1 MIYKLKHHIKTIFLL
16 LTLAAFVTFALMF
29 QKHSVEIIAWI
40 KELGW
45 MAPVLFVIMYSLA
58 TIMLLPTM
66 VLTLA
71 GGALFGPIMGTII
84 NLIGAT
90 CGAALAFLI
99 TRHLIY
105 DWFSTKRGE
114 KLNKLIAGVDQKGWI
129 FIALLRLFP
138 IIPFNL
144 VNYGLGVTG
153 VSFRLYLIITLIF
166 LIPSEIIYTYCGY
179 AGMGALSNPGHFH
192 SNLALIFCGLA
203 VLFFSVVT
211 FIKSKVRLK
220 KSLSSN

>member
-1 MIYKLKHHIKTIFLL
+1 MIYKLKHHIKTFFLL

-179 AGMGALSNPGHFH
+179 AGMGALSNPEHFH
-192 SNLALIFCGLA
+192 SNLALIICGLA
-203 VLFFSVVT
+203 VLFFSVIT

-220 KSLSSN
+220 KPLNSN